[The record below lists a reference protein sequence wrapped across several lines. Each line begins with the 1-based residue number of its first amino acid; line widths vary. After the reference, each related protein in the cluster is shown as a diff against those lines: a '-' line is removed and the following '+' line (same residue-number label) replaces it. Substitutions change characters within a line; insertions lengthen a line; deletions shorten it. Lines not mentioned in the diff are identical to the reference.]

1 MIEQRQEAPG
11 ASVDRALPLRN
22 LIAAVRH
29 RWWAFALVLAL
40 VVGVST
46 WRTSRTVRRYAT
58 TATVRIQELQT
69 GPVGVQ
75 SPTVRDYRVDPIQS
89 EQEIIKSQAVA
100 ERVAEHL
107 GMRLSV
113 VSPPKLQRGA
123 LFGQTTPEV
132 DSLVQYGE
140 YIVRLRGDGYS

>member
-1 MIEQRQEAPG
+1 MIEQRQEGSG
-11 ASVDRALPLRN
+11 AAVDRALPLRN

-29 RWWAFALVLAL
+29 RWWAVAVVLAL

-46 WRTSRTVRRYAT
+46 WRTSRTVRLYST

-69 GPVGVQ
+69 GPAGFQ

-89 EQEIIKSQAVA
+89 ELEIIKSTAVA

-107 GMRLSV
+107 GLRLRIV
-113 VSPPKLQRGA
+113 DPPRLQRGA
-123 LFGQTTPEV
+123 
-132 DSLVQYGE
+132 
-140 YIVRLRGDGYS
+140 